1 MRPSRRRKR
10 TSIDLIG
17 FLAILSAVMVIV
29 LLVISVLA
37 LSLGVDRGRT
47 ARVEART
54 KPAPKPAPAPVP
66 AKPIAD
72 PWMQQPSR
80 SAATPL
86 VALNSADG
94 VPITGSTTFL
104 LCRSGQV
111 ERHDPLSGAI
121 TARWDLNLVPPEL
134 IAEAVRSNYVYLAV
148 AGSCF
153 TAVQPLVGALRS
165 TGAQLGYEPISEVAR
180 APWR

>member
-1 MRPSRRRKR
+1 MRPARRRR
-10 TSIDLIG
+10 HASIDLIG
-17 FLAILSAVMVIV
+17 FLDILSAVMVIV

-47 ARVEART
+47 ARVEPRS
-54 KPAPKPAPAPVP
+54 KPAAKPAAAA

-72 PWMQQPSR
+72 PWMQVPT
-80 SAATPL
+80 AASSPL

-104 LCRSGQV
+104 LCRDGQV
-111 ERHDPLSGAI
+111 ERHDPINGSI
-121 TARWDLNLVPPEL
+121 TARWDLGLVPPEL
-134 IAEAVRSNYVYLAV
+134 IAEAVRTDYIYLAV

-165 TGAQLGYEPISEVAR
+165 TGAQLGYEPIGEGAR
-180 APWR
+180 TPWR

>member
-17 FLAILSAVMVIV
+17 FLDILSAVMVIV

-54 KPAPKPAPAPVP
+54 KPAPKPAPAPGP

-72 PWMQQPSR
+72 PWMQQPS

-86 VALNSADG
+86 VALNRADG
-94 VPITGSTTFL
+94 VPVTGSTTFL

-111 ERHDPLSGAI
+111 ERHDPISGAI

-134 IAEAVRSNYVYLAV
+134 IAEAVRSDTIYLAV

-153 TAVQPLVGALRS
+153 TAVQPLVAALRS
-165 TGAQLGYEPISEVAR
+165 TGAQLGYEPIGEGAR
-180 APWR
+180 TPWR